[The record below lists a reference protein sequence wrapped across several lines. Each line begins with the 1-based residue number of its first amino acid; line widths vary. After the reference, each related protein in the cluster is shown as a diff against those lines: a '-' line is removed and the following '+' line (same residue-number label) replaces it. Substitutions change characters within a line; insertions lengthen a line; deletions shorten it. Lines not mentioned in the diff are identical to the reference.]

1 MQNEIY
7 DLIIIGAGP
16 AGLAASIYAARYK
29 LNHIVI
35 GSEIGGQALEAW
47 QVENYPSCEKISGR
61 ELMEKFRKQAESL
74 GGEII
79 QSSVNSIKKVDK
91 GFEIF
96 TESGK
101 SYKSQGIILALG
113 MKPRKLNIP
122 GEDKFIGK
130 GVSYCATCDGAF
142 FKNKNA
148 AVIGGGDAAAT
159 AALQL
164 AEFANKVYI
173 LYITGSLII
182 EPSWM
187 EKIKSNAKIEMVE
200 CAKVAEIAGEQK
212 VAGINYEFGGELKNI
227 AADGVFIEIGSVP
240 GVVLA
245 KELGIKTDEQNYI
258 IVDNTQSTNIE
269 KVYAAGDSTTG
280 SNKFRQII
288 TAAAEGAIAAGS
300 AYKKLKLNK

>member
-1 MQNEIY
+1 MH

-16 AGLAASIYAARYK
+16 AGLAASIYASRYK
-29 LNHIVI
+29 LNHLVI
-35 GSEIGGQALEAW
+35 GAEIGGQALEAW
-47 QVENYPSCEKISGR
+47 QVENYPGCEKISGR
-61 ELMEKFRKQAESL
+61 ELMEKFKTQAESL

-79 QSSVNSIKKVDK
+79 QGAVNSIKKASE

-96 TESGK
+96 TEDGK
-101 SYKSQGIILALG
+101 NYNSQSIILALG

-142 FKNKNA
+142 FKNKDV

-159 AALQL
+159 AVLQL
-164 AEFANKVYI
+164 AEFANKAYI
-173 LYITGSLII
+173 LYVTGGLII

-187 EKIKSNAKIEMVE
+187 EKIKNNAKIEMVE
-200 CAKVAEIAGEQK
+200 CVKIAEITGEQK
-212 VAGINYEFGGELKNI
+212 VAGINYKFGGESKEI
-227 AADGVFIEIGSVP
+227 AVDGVFIEIGSVP

-245 KELGIKTDEQNYI
+245 KELGVKTDEQDYI
-258 IVDNTQSTNIE
+258 IIDQAQATNIE
-269 KVYAAGDSTTG
+269 NVYAAGDATTG

-300 AYKKLKLNK
+300 VYKKLKLSKK

>member
-1 MQNEIY
+1 MY

-16 AGLAASIYAARYK
+16 AGLAASIYASRYK

-47 QVENYPSCEKISGR
+47 QVENYPGYEKISGR

-79 QSSVNSIKKVDK
+79 QGAVNSVKKIDE

-101 SYKSQGIILALG
+101 NYKSQGIILALG

-142 FKNKNA
+142 FKNKDV

-164 AEFANKVYI
+164 TEFTNKVHI
-173 LYITGSLII
+173 LYVTGGLII

-200 CAKVAEIAGEQK
+200 CDKITEIAGEQK
-212 VAGINYEFGGELKNI
+212 VTGINYEFGGESKKI
-227 AADGVFIEIGSVP
+227 VVGGVFIEIGSVP

-245 KELGIKTDEQNYI
+245 KELGVKTDEQDYI
-258 IVDNTQSTNIE
+258 IVNNAQGTNVE
-269 KVYAAGDSTTG
+269 KVYAAGDATTG